1 MKYSFNIFRCGKQR
15 VSTLKLFFGSFNI
28 LLTLIFFNLVTLYK
42 FIYIF
47 KKTENFEIVFLQ
59 EEERNEGA
67 IDEELNCYFEVR
79 YLPGYPYKHIDEIK
93 LAFIYEKESFI
104 EFILM
109 DDFLFSNF
117 LTNETCKVQSIL
129 FFNNFLI

>member
-79 YLPGYPYKHIDEIK
+79 YLPGYPYKPIDEIK